1 MNTKTIKI
9 KPLSVNRAYKGRRFR
24 TPEYNAYEKELLY
37 TLPKIDMPE
46 PPYKISYV
54 FGMSLSSDI
63 DNPTKLFQ
71 DILCK
76 RYNFDDRYIFEI
88 NIKKVKV
95 KKGSEFIQF
104 QIEHYE
110 NAH

>member
-1 MNTKTIKI
+1 MHTIKI
-9 KPLSVNRAYKGRRFR
+9 KPLSVNKVWQGKRFKTQVYKS
-24 TPEYNAYEKELLY
+24 YEKELLY
-37 TLPKIDMPE
+37 TLPTAKVPK

-63 DNPTKLFQ
+63 DNPVKPFQ

-95 KKGSEFIQF
+95 KKGEEFIQF
-104 QIEHYE
+104 DIEHYAE
-110 NAH
+110 AH